1 MPIPGPLQLLTIL
14 LVFGIISN
22 RLSLTKILTMQNEL
36 TPRQQASEL
45 IRQATNILIITG
57 REPNNDQLSAIVAL
71 QRVLTR
77 LQKQT
82 NVVVTDRLPKSAE
95 LFDTKFVSRDL
106 DGIRDFIIDVSMGN
120 TTVDK
125 LKYNVENDHLR
136 VTVTPLNGN
145 FKASDVTFDQ
155 GAYKFDL
162 VIVIGVA
169 QINKMDRIVTENPTI
184 FDGLHLIN
192 IDYHRINENY
202 GSVNVVDTNASS
214 VCEILVSLIE
224 SLEQGMIDETVATAL
239 MCGIMSATSNFT
251 TPSTTPKAM
260 TIAAQMLSGGAK
272 QQEIVKVLYAKA
284 EKVEQKAASQPEE
297 KAVSMKEAMEKAM
310 AESKSEPESQPSYEE
325 PKKLDAKPSKKK
337 SKSGV
342 KESTK
347 TTPSNPETSRVE
359 SDQDL
364 LGNMLSSPESPLDQ
378 DKPE

>member
-1 MPIPGPLQLLTIL
+1 
-14 LVFGIISN
+14 
-22 RLSLTKILTMQNEL
+22 MQNEL

-145 FKASDVTFDQ
+145 FKASDVSFDQ

-169 QINKMDRIVTENPTI
+169 QIAKMDRIVAENPTI

-272 QQEIVKVLYAKA
+272 QQEIVKVLYAKGEKA
-284 EKVEQKAASQPEE
+284 EPKAAIRPEE
-297 KAVSMKEAMEKAM
+297 KPVSMKEAMEKAM
-310 AESKSEPESQPSYEE
+310 AESKSEGESEPTDVE

-347 TTPSNPETSRVE
+347 TAPSNPETSPVE

>member
-1 MPIPGPLQLLTIL
+1 MLIPDLLVLLTIL
-14 LVFGIISN
+14 LVFGIITN

-57 REPNNDQLSAIVAL
+57 REPNNDQLSAVVAL
-71 QRVLTR
+71 QRILTR
-77 LQKQT
+77 LEKQT
-82 NVVVTDRLPKSAE
+82 NVVISDRLPKGAE

-106 DGIRDFIIDVSMGN
+106 DGIRDFIIDVNMHN
-120 TTVDK
+120 TAVDK

-145 FKASDVTFDQ
+145 FKASDVSFDQ

-162 VIVIGVA
+162 VIVVGVA
-169 QINKMDRIVTENPTI
+169 QITKMDRIVTENPTI

-272 QQEIVKVLYAKA
+272 QQEIVKVLYAKG
-284 EKVEQKAASQPEE
+284 ERGESKPVQSEE
-297 KAVSMKEAMEKAM
+297 KGVSMKEAMEKAL
-310 AESKSEPESQPSYEE
+310 AESKSESKPSDEE

-342 KESTK
+342 KESIK
-347 TTPSNPETSRVE
+347 TAPSNPETSPVE

-378 DKPE
+378 DKSE